1 MQTQLPP
8 RVPLFLSVL
17 PGLAGS
23 QGLPGVPG
31 RLGPHRRL
39 LLLPPGL
46 AASPAGVSSW
56 ARLLAHPQQPPAG
69 ASGGTATPRVNWAA
83 QAKRLYGRKRQA
95 APRVVPTSQLDD
107 LPPTAT
113 KYGFEGLSE
122 LQTADECVR
131 RLLSLEL
138 GSHSDKLKLK
148 KQQYIALVQRSPEDR
163 SSTEVQIAVL
173 TARIRNYSEHLAQH
187 PRDKTNKRYM
197 LMASDRRKKL
207 LKYLRRT
214 RYDRFEHTCTALNI
228 SFQLPPAY
236 HRRASHRWVAKK
248 ALVVRV
254 RQLVNERR
262 YRARQEARAQ
272 AEQAVQAVQAVQAA
286 PPCEGSG

>member
-1 MQTQLPP
+1 MQTQLPR
-8 RVPLFLSVL
+8 RVPLLISVL
-17 PGLAGS
+17 PGS
-23 QGLPGVPG
+23 PQGLPGAPG
-31 RLGPHRRL
+31 RLGPCRRL
-39 LLLPPGL
+39 LLPAGL
-46 AASPAGVSSW
+46 ASSRAGVSSW
-56 ARLLAHPQQPPAG
+56 ARLLAQPPRAG
-69 ASGGTATPRVNWAA
+69 AGGGTATPRVNWAA
-83 QAKRLYGRKRQA
+83 QATRLYGRKRQA
-95 APRVVPTSQLDD
+95 AAPPRVVAASQLDD

-122 LQTADECVR
+122 LDTADECVR

-214 RYDRFEHTCTALNI
+214 RYDRFEHTCAALNI

-236 HRRASHRWVAKK
+236 HRRASRRWVAKK

-272 AEQAVQAVQAVQAA
+272 AAQATQAGQAVQAA

>member
-1 MQTQLPP
+1 MQNQLPR
-8 RVPLFLSVL
+8 RVPLLISVL
-17 PGLAGS
+17 PGLARS
-23 QGLPGVPG
+23 PQGLVGAPGC
-31 RLGPHRRL
+31 LGPCRR

-46 AASPAGVSSW
+46 ASSRAGVSSW
-56 ARLLAHPQQPPAG
+56 ARLLAQPPRAG
-69 ASGGTATPRVNWAA
+69 ASGGPATPRVNWAA

-95 APRVVPTSQLDD
+95 APRVVATSQLDD

-236 HRRASHRWVAKK
+236 HRRASRRWLAKK

-272 AEQAVQAVQAVQAA
+272 AAQAAQAEQAA